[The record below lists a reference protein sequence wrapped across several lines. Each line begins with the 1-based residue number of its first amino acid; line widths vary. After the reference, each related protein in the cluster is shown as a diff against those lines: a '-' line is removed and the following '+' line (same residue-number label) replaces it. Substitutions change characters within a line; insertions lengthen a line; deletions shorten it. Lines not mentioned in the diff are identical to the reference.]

1 MLMIK
6 ILIGE
11 EKELEKMEKMMI
23 LLTVFMNLV
32 QKLEFVKQ
40 LGQDV

>member
-11 EKELEKMEKMMI
+11 EKELEKMEKMI

-32 QKLEFVKQ
+32 HKLEFVKQ